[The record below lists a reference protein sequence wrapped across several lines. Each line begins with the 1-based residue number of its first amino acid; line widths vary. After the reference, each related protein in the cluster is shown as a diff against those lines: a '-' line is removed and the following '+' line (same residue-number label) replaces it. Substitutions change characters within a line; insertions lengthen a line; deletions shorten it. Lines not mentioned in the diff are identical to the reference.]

1 MTICSSGTRFEKA
14 NLYPMNKPIQ
24 TGERISLT
32 VGYKGGLASRAAFAA
47 YKREDL
53 DSAVRDYEEK
63 IAKPYFSAV
72 CTWLEHLHIG
82 MEGKEVYALVDDI
95 LPKDIFCWKLNPG
108 HLTADEEWLSSPI
121 YEGSRLKL
129 KSGML
134 LQIDIIPSVEGY
146 PGCCCEN
153 GVVLA
158 DAVLKEEIKKQYPNS
173 WERMLERRTYIQD
186 VLGIQLHEDILPL
199 SSMVAYYTPYL
210 MNHDYAFT
218 WKQ

>member
-1 MTICSSGTRFEKA
+1 MK
-14 NLYPMNKPIQ
+14 KPIQ

-63 IAKPYFSAV
+63 IAKPYFAAV

-121 YEGSRLKL
+121 YVGSRLKL
-129 KSGML
+129 KSGM
-134 LQIDIIPSVEGY
+134 
-146 PGCCCEN
+146 
-153 GVVLA
+153 
-158 DAVLKEEIKKQYPNS
+158 
-173 WERMLERRTYIQD
+173 
-186 VLGIQLHEDILPL
+186 LPL

>member
-1 MTICSSGTRFEKA
+1 
-14 NLYPMNKPIQ
+14 
-24 TGERISLT
+24 
-32 VGYKGGLASRAAFAA
+32 
-47 YKREDL
+47 
-53 DSAVRDYEEK
+53 
-63 IAKPYFSAV
+63 
-72 CTWLEHLHIG
+72 

-158 DAVLKEEIKKQYPNS
+158 DTVLKEEIKKQYPNS
-173 WERMLERRTYIQD
+173 RW
-186 VLGIQLHEDILPL
+186 V
-199 SSMVAYYTPYL
+199 
-210 MNHDYAFT
+210 
-218 WKQ
+218 